1 MRIKWIL
8 ILSELDQVLI
18 HESITHDAID
28 EKKPAIYAG
37 FFKMSK
43 II

>member
-1 MRIKWIL
+1 M
-8 ILSELDQVLI
+8 SELDQVLI
-18 HESITHDAID
+18 HELID

-37 FFKMSK
+37 FFKISK